1 MSNEFDLVVIG
12 VGMAGQN
19 IARRVRSSGWEVAV
33 VDSRPYGGTCALRG
47 CDPKKVLV
55 GAAELMDWQRRMTG
69 HGIAGE
75 MRIDWADL
83 IRFKR
88 TFTDPTPANI
98 EKSFRGSGIAT
109 YHGEAQFVGPNSLQL
124 DGETLTAK
132 RIAIATG
139 AKPRDLGI
147 PGAEYVA
154 TSTDFLEL
162 ETLPERIVFIGGG
175 YISFEFAHI
184 AARAGAQ
191 VTILHRGKRPLE
203 AFDADLVTELVAAT
217 RSIGIDVRLQSE
229 VVVIEKEND
238 QLRVHTSD
246 GGSFPSDLV
255 VHGAGRV
262 PDIEGLNLEQGGIEY
277 TTRGVVVNDY
287 LQSVSNPA
295 VYAAGDAAATK
306 GMPLTPVAV
315 ADGHVVSSNLL
326 RGNQRT
332 PDYTGTPSV
341 VFTVPALA
349 RTGLNEEEAREKD
362 LKFTVNF
369 QKTEGWYSSRRTN
382 EKHTAFKVLVDADT
396 GRILGAHLLGSHAGE
411 VINLFALAIRHH
423 LTATDIK
430 QTIFV
435 HPAESSDISYMV

>member
-1 MSNEFDLVVIG
+1 MNNPFDLIVIG

-19 IARRVRSSGWEVAV
+19 IARRVRAAGWEVAV

-55 GAAELMDWQRRMTG
+55 GAAELMDWHRRMTG
-69 HGIAGE
+69 DGIVGD
-75 MRIDWADL
+75 MRISWADL
-83 IRFKR
+83 MRFKR
-88 TFTDPTPANI
+88 TFTDPVPTNI
-98 EKSFRGSGIAT
+98 EKSLNGSGIAT
-109 YHGEAQFVGPNSLQL
+109 YHGDAHFVGTNSLRV
-124 DGETLTAK
+124 DGEALTAK
-132 RIAIATG
+132 YIAIATG
-139 AKPRDLGI
+139 AKPRELGI

-154 TSTDFLEL
+154 TSADFLEL
-162 ETLPERIVFIGGG
+162 ESLPQRIVFIGGG

-184 AARAGAQ
+184 AARAGAK
-191 VTILHRGKRPLE
+191 VTILHRGERPLE
-203 AFDADLVTELVAAT
+203 AFDTDLVKVLVAAT
-217 RSIGIDVRLQSE
+217 ESIGIDVRLQAE
-229 VVVIEKEND
+229 VSAIKKEND

-246 GGSFPSDLV
+246 GGSFPADLV

-262 PDIEGLNLEQGGIEY
+262 PEIDGLQLEQGGIEY
-277 TTRGVVVNDY
+277 TSRGVVVNDY

-295 VYAAGDAAATK
+295 VYAAGDTAATK
-306 GMPLTPVAV
+306 GMPLTPIAV
-315 ADGHVVSSNLL
+315 AHGHVVSSNLL
-326 RGNQRT
+326 KGNQRT

-349 RTGLNEEEAREKD
+349 KAGLNEDEARPAGF
-362 LKFTVNF
+362 KFTVNF
-369 QKTEGWYSSRRTN
+369 RKTDSWYSSRRTN
-382 EKHTAFKVLVDADT
+382 EKHTAFKVLVDDDS

-423 LTATDIK
+423 LTAADIK

>member
-124 DGETLTAK
+124 DGETLTAR

>member
-1 MSNEFDLVVIG
+1 MADEFDIIIIG
-12 VGMAGQN
+12 VGMAGLN
-19 IARRVRSSGWEVAV
+19 IARRTRSAGWEVAV

-55 GAAELMDWQRRMTG
+55 GAAELMDWHRRMTG
-69 HGIAGE
+69 HGIAGD

-83 IRFKR
+83 MRFKR

-98 EKSFRGSGIAT
+98 EQSLSGSGIAA
-109 YHGEAQFVGPNSLQL
+109 YHGEAHFVDTNSLQV

-132 RIAIATG
+132 HIAIATG
-139 AKPRDLGI
+139 AKPRELGI
-147 PGAEYVA
+147 PGAEYVK

-162 ETLPERIVFIGGG
+162 EALPERIVFIGGG
-175 YISFEFAHI
+175 YISLEFAHI
-184 AARAGAQ
+184 AVRAGAQ
-191 VTILHRGKRPLE
+191 VTMVHRGERPLE
-203 AFDADLVTELVAAT
+203 AFDADLVEELVAAT
-217 RSIGIDVRLQSE
+217 RSIGIDVRLQVE
-229 VVVIEKEND
+229 VTAVEKEVS

-246 GGSFPSDLV
+246 GSSILADLV

-262 PDIEGLNLEQGGIEY
+262 PEIEGLQLEQGGIEY
-277 TTRGVVVNDY
+277 TSRGVVVNDY

-315 ADGHVVSSNLL
+315 AHGHVVSSNLL
-326 RGNQRT
+326 KGNQRT

-341 VFTVPALA
+341 VFTIPALA
-349 RTGLNEEEAREKD
+349 RVGLTEAEATEQG
-362 LKFTVNF
+362 LKFIVNH
-369 QKTEGWYSSRRTN
+369 QSTSSWYSARRTN
-382 EKHTAFKVLVDADT
+382 EKHTAFKVLVEDGS
-396 GRILGAHLLGSHAGE
+396 GRILGAHLLSSHAGE
-411 VINLFALAIRHH
+411 VINLFSLAIRHH
-423 LTATDIK
+423 LTAADIK